1 MQKWQIELYASP
13 LWLLKT
19 FAVVAAALVVCAVL
33 LVCFTRFGRQFRH
46 VLAPCLDKKGSLKA
60 LLAA

>member
-33 LVCFTRFGRQFRH
+33 LVCFTR
-46 VLAPCLDKKGSLKA
+46 SLGYF
-60 LLAA
+60 